1 MTAPGTIY
9 IVSTPIGNLEDI
21 TIRAARLLGE
31 VDLIAAEDTRRTG
44 KLLAHLGL
52 KTRMVSYHDATES
65 RRAPELLER
74 VKSGANLAL
83 VSDAGTPL
91 VADPGFRLVALAAAE
106 GVTVVPVPGASAP
119 LALLAASGLPTDRFR
134 FLGFLPARVKA
145 RRDAIEALR
154 SETDTLILFETARR
168 LPAAL
173 VDLAEILGPRP
184 TVIGRELTKKHEE
197 IQRGTLVSLEAHF
210 RKIPSIR
217 GEIVIAIARSE
228 ESIDAGDRL
237 AEAEL
242 RLQQRISEGESPSR
256 AARSVARE
264 LELPRSQVY
273 RLAHSPKNS

>member
-65 RRAPELLER
+65 RRAPDLLER

-106 GVTVVPVPGASAP
+106 GITVVPVPGASAP

-134 FLGFLPARVKA
+134 FLGFLPARTKA

-154 SETDTLILFETARR
+154 PEIDTLILFETARR

-184 TVIGRELTKKHEE
+184 AVIGRELTKKHEE
-197 IQRGTLVSLEAHF
+197 IQRGTLVSLEEHF
-210 RKIPSIR
+210 RKVLSIR

-228 ESIDAGDRL
+228 ESVDAGDRL
-237 AEAEL
+237 AEAQL
-242 RLQQRISEGESPSR
+242 RLQQRISGGESPSR
-256 AARSVARE
+256 AARAVAQE

-273 RLAHSPKNS
+273 RLAHSPENS